1 MSLVDLREVFVVHP
15 SEDGGVAALR
25 GMSLAVERGEVCV
38 VLGPSGAGK
47 STLVR
52 VVAGLQRPSAGLALV
67 AGVDLGAARAS
78 VVARHRSR
86 VIGYADQHYWRAL
99 SADLTAEE
107 LVALPLGLRGVGHDE
122 RARRAD
128 ELLERV
134 GLLDRRSSR
143 PGELSG
149 GEQQRIALCASLA
162 HGPALLVA
170 DEPTGELDETTARG
184 VLDLLRELARDAG
197 AAALVV
203 SHDPASAEIADRV
216 VHVRDGR
223 VGEERLA
230 DRQTVVI
237 GRGGWLHVP
246 EESLREAGIGDRAVV
261 RVRPGVVEL
270 RPIESDAPAVPLDY
284 AAPVTAAGA
293 LVEARGVSRRFGTEV
308 ALERLDAVFR
318 PGMLTA
324 VTGPSGSGKSTLLA
338 LLAGLDTPDEGE
350 IVIGDVVL
358 SSLDRDARAAFRRE
372 SIGVVGQVPGLSSAL
387 SARENVE
394 LALALRGVEGVEVH
408 ERTIDAL
415 AIVGL
420 ADHADRSVARLSAG
434 ERERVALARA
444 IAAGPSLLIADE
456 PTARLDSVT
465 TLAIGGLLADLAREH
480 GTTVVCAT
488 HDPLVIALA
497 GEELRLGGATA
508 VRSP

>member
-1 MSLVDLREVFVVHP
+1 
-15 SEDGGVAALR
+15 
-25 GMSLAVERGEVCV
+25 
-38 VLGPSGAGK
+38 
-47 STLVR
+47 
-52 VVAGLQRPSAGLALV
+52 
-67 AGVDLGAARAS
+67 
-78 VVARHRSR
+78 
-86 VIGYADQHYWRAL
+86 
-99 SADLTAEE
+99 
-107 LVALPLGLRGVGHDE
+107 
-122 RARRAD
+122 
-128 ELLERV
+128 
-134 GLLDRRSSR
+134 
-143 PGELSG
+143 
-149 GEQQRIALCASLA
+149 
-162 HGPALLVA
+162 
-170 DEPTGELDETTARG
+170 
-184 VLDLLRELARDAG
+184 
-197 AAALVV
+197 
-203 SHDPASAEIADRV
+203 
-216 VHVRDGR
+216 
-223 VGEERLA
+223 
-230 DRQTVVI
+230 
-237 GRGGWLHVP
+237 
-246 EESLREAGIGDRAVV
+246 
-261 RVRPGVVEL
+261 
-270 RPIESDAPAVPLDY
+270 
-284 AAPVTAAGA
+284 
-293 LVEARGVSRRFGTEV
+293 VSRRFGTEV

>member
-1 MSLVDLREVFVVHP
+1 VSLVDLSDVFVVHP

-25 GMSLAVERGEVCV
+25 GMTLAVEQGEVCV

-52 VVAGLQRPSAGLALV
+52 VVAGLQRPSAGLALLE
-67 AGVDLGAARAS
+67 GLDLGAARAS
-78 VVARHRSR
+78 VVARHRSQ
-86 VIGYADQHYWRAL
+86 VVGYADQHYWRAL

-122 RARRAD
+122 RSRRAD

-134 GLLDRRSSR
+134 GLLDRRGSR

-149 GEQQRIALCASLA
+149 GEQQRVALCAALA
-162 HGPALLVA
+162 HSPALLVA
-170 DEPTGELDETTARG
+170 DEPTGELDEATARG

-230 DRQTVVI
+230 DRQTIVI

-270 RPIESDAPAVPLDY
+270 RPTESDAPAAPVDY
-284 AAPVTAAGA
+284 EAPVTTAGA
-293 LVEARGVSRRFGTEV
+293 VVEARGVSRRFGTEV
-308 ALERLDAVFR
+308 ALEQLDAVFR

-350 IVIGDVVL
+350 ILVGDVVL

-387 SARENVE
+387 TARENVE
-394 LALALRGVEGVEVH
+394 LSLALRGVEGVEVH

-420 ADHADRSVARLSAG
+420 ADHAERSVAHLSAG

-444 IAAGPSLLIADE
+444 IAASPSLLIADE

-497 GEELRLGGATA
+497 GSELRLGGATA
-508 VRSP
+508 VRSA